1 MNMNHRIII
10 LWADAK
16 IVTDGCVGQSE
27 ACKLFNLDIRNMQP
41 IFKKWVEISGI
52 AKYDASEKLYM
63 PTSINCKSKFF
74 NSFDDAQLFL
84 KSLTFMNFYIK
95 KID

>member
-1 MNMNHRIII
+1 M

-16 IVTDGCVGQSE
+16 VMTDGYVGQTE
-27 ACKLFNLDIRNMQP
+27 ACKIFGLDTRNMQP
-41 IFKKWVEISGI
+41 IFKKWVETSGI
-52 AKYDASEKLYM
+52 AQYNASAKLYL
-63 PTSINCKSKFF
+63 PIEINCKSRFF
-74 NSFDDAQLFL
+74 ASFDDAQLFL